1 MPEKSGWLMRIYF
14 FWSEAF
20 SPAGHIICALLLF
33 GAFFLFAPGFFPL
46 KCLELFF
53 AVSLFLALLSRRKP
67 KNRILRIEIPQGTE
81 GVPFRLSALFEKPLK
96 AGVFW
101 KSFRMDS
108 SLESLGD
115 GTILPHRRGV
125 FQLPRIA
132 LVERHPSGLVQS
144 LKPYGKTVELLVA
157 PKIFPLKSFA
167 FLTAGKSGARFE
179 RCLRPENCRGQEFYG
194 VREYRDGDSLRDLH
208 YRAFARY
215 GRPFTKE
222 YEKESG
228 GGIVLLLD
236 VSATHLYEKMCVE
249 AAIRLCG
256 SVAFWLLERGALS
269 RFFIGG
275 KEVPLKTPFVQ
286 REILKF
292 LAEIPRAEIWN
303 HYELDAW
310 NGTSVEDSPILSVS
324 LRRVPWKVDKQIVV
338 VDKTFA
344 AADGDEIKF
353 VCAGREDLL

>member
-1 MPEKSGWLMRIYF
+1 MPEKSGWLMRVYF
-14 FWSEAF
+14 FWSEVF
-20 SPAGHIICALLLF
+20 SPAGHVVCALLLF

-53 AVSLFLALLSRRKP
+53 TVSLILALLSRRKP
-67 KNRILRIEIPQGTE
+67 KNRILRIEIPLGTE
-81 GVPFRLSALFEKPLK
+81 GEPLRLSAIFERPLK
-96 AGVFW
+96 EGVCW
-101 KSFRMDS
+101 ESFRMDS
-108 SLESLGD
+108 SLESLGN

-125 FQLPRIA
+125 FHLPGIS
-132 LVERHPSGLVQS
+132 LVERHPSGLVQR
-144 LKPYGKTVELLVA
+144 LNPYGKTVELVVA
-157 PKIFPLKSFA
+157 PKISRLKSFS

-179 RCLRPENCRGQEFYG
+179 RCLRPENCRGREFFG

-249 AAIRLCG
+249 TAIRLCG
-256 SVAFWLLERGALS
+256 SIAYWLLERGALS
-269 RFFIGG
+269 RFFIGD
-275 KEVPLKTPFVQ
+275 KEIPFKAPFAQ
-286 REILKF
+286 RDILKV
-292 LAEIPRAEIWN
+292 LAQIPRAEIWN

-310 NGTSVEDSPILSVS
+310 NAVPAEDSPILSVS

-338 VDKTFA
+338 VDKTHSA
-344 AADGDEIKF
+344 VDEDDVKF
-353 VCAGREDLL
+353 VCIGREDSL